1 MIYPII
7 IEQLCKIC
15 HNRFTMSSANRKADK
30 NFVKRFIEVCGTN
43 CPKVISEKINISYQA
58 AKNYLQGKRIPE
70 PYILLVIADQTP
82 YSLHWLLT
90 GKGDKFV
97 YDSLK
102 DDLKEFINSLTEET
116 SQADLLIK
124 IGKFLKSYD
133 FTKRHTPTDS
143 PKTVTLS
150 PDQTWEEKEEKEK
163 ISKSSSLNPS

>member
-1 MIYPII
+1 
-7 IEQLCKIC
+7 
-15 HNRFTMSSANRKADK
+15 MSSAKKKVDK

-43 CPKVISEKINISYQA
+43 CPKTVSEKINISYQA

-70 PYILLVIADQTP
+70 SYILLSIAEQTP
-82 YSLHWLLT
+82 YSVHWLLT

-102 DDLKEFINSLTEET
+102 DDLKGLIKSLTEET

-124 IGKFLKSYD
+124 LGKFLKTYNLEE
-133 FTKRHTPTDS
+133 RHTPTDS

-150 PDQTWEEKEEKEK
+150 LDQTWEEKEQKEK
-163 ISKSSSLNPS
+163 VSDSSSLNPS